1 MEFFMNKLIVP
12 FMVLTLSGSVFADN
26 HKSNKDLD
34 GSNMN
39 HPNHLLN
46 FKECRETK
54 DAVGVFLAMADKAWK
69 EVEEDMNNEEEWA
82 KASFLAGQA
91 SHYSTVYDVW
101 CKDMVNKRVKM
112 GMAKKMKEK
121 KKKG

>member
-1 MEFFMNKLIVP
+1 
-12 FMVLTLSGSVFADN
+12 
-26 HKSNKDLD
+26 
-34 GSNMN
+34 MN

-69 EVEEDMNNEEEWA
+69 EVEEDMNNKEEWA
-82 KASFLAGQA
+82 KASFLASQA

-112 GMAKKMKEK
+112 GMAKRMKEK

>member
-1 MEFFMNKLIVP
+1 MNKLIVP
-12 FMVLTLSGSVFADN
+12 LMVLTLSGSVFADN

-34 GSNMN
+34 GSHKN
-39 HPNHLLN
+39 HPNHLLD
-46 FKECRETK
+46 FKQCKKTK
-54 DAVGVFLAMADKAWK
+54 DGVAAFLVMADKAWIEAK
-69 EVEEDMNNEEEWA
+69 ENPDNDKKWA
-82 KASFLAGQA
+82 KASFLASQA

-112 GMAKKMKEK
+112 GMAKRMKEK